1 MANKYFA
8 YELIE
13 RIRGRDIPSEIHV
26 NARTPKAGLTRLRRD
41 YPDAKIAFKAEVKCE
56 LYDLCSF
63 GG

>member
-1 MANKYFA
+1 
-8 YELIE
+8 
-13 RIRGRDIPSEIHV
+13 IRGRDIPSEIHV